1 MPVARMRAGG
11 AAVTIAPDLVEQY
24 RARGWVVDEKPKP
37 KPARRKPST
46 DESE

>member
-1 MPVARMRAGG
+1 MPIVRRNKGG

-46 DESE
+46 DESD